1 MTDPE
6 RPVPPT
12 ASPIT
17 SSSGFLL
24 EIFRSLG
31 AVGVMFVCVILLLRR
46 PPWDVSLVD
55 AVYWGTLILLLV
67 AQAHAAKVAGAA
79 RTFRRTWWRVAAV
92 ALLAWVGA
100 HSVQLIR

>member
-6 RPVPPT
+6 RPVQPT

-24 EIFRSLG
+24 EVFRAIG
-31 AVGVMFVCVILLLRR
+31 AAGVMFVCIILLLRR
-46 PPWDVSLVD
+46 PPWDLSPVD
-55 AVYWGTLILLLV
+55 AVFWGTLILLLV
-67 AQAHAAKVAGAA
+67 VQGRAAKAAGTTRA
-79 RTFRRTWWRVAAV
+79 FRSTWWRMVCV

-100 HSVQLIR
+100 HSVQLIP